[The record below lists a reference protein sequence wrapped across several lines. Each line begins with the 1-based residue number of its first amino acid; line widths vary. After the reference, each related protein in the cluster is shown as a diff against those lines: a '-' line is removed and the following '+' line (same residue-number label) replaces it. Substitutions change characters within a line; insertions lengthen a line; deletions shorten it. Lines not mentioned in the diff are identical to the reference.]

1 MKFTTPSQKRIIC
14 SAEVISIGI
23 QHLEGCI
30 NLDLNALG
38 GLWNKDQW
46 EYELSNYAN
55 LCFGIILEGN
65 PIAVTSACLTAGEL
79 NITALAVDKSFRRN
93 GLGSKLLSH
102 LLDEA
107 KKSGAKNAILEVKST
122 NQSAKYLYKSLNF
135 EVVGNRKNYY
145 RDGSDALLF
154 KCNLNN

>member
-1 MKFTTPSQKRIIC
+1 
-14 SAEVISIGI
+14 
-23 QHLEGCI
+23 
-30 NLDLNALG
+30 
-38 GLWNKDQW
+38 
-46 EYELSNYAN
+46 
-55 LCFGIILEGN
+55 
-65 PIAVTSACLTAGEL
+65 
-79 NITALAVDKSFRRN
+79 
-93 GLGSKLLSH
+93 LSH